1 MKSLIVKSLEIVLF
15 ITFFLIV
22 ISMGISMP
30 IIGIIPGIIIG
41 ALVTGTGFVLLSI
54 NDNLTE
60 IRKTLQAQSS
70 ETKNLN

>member
-15 ITFFLIV
+15 ITFFLIF

>member
-70 ETKNLN
+70 QPKNLD